1 MMVLMVILA
10 LAGGAL
16 LSIQAAINGQLGS
29 HVSVLKSAFL
39 TFSIG
44 ALVTGLLIFF
54 LEPQTKISLL
64 DVPRWQVMG
73 ALLGVPYIIIM
84 VFAVQRLGTG
94 VATVAVIFGQLT
106 MSMLIDHFGWLDN
119 PSIPLSC
126 NRIAAL
132 VLLALALLFIYR
144 STQKNQADPDAQS

>member
-1 MMVLMVILA
+1 MMVLMVVLA

-29 HVSVLKSAFL
+29 HVGVLKSAFL

-44 ALVTGLLIFF
+44 ALVTSLLIFF
-54 LEPQTKISLL
+54 LEPQAKISLL

-119 PSIPLSC
+119 PSTPLSGS
-126 NRIAAL
+126 RIAAL
-132 VLLALALLFIYR
+132 ALLALALLFIYR
-144 STQKNQADPDAQS
+144 STQKHQTDPDAQS